1 MSNFF
6 EGNISDL
13 KKLVKPSKGKGG
25 GSGQP
30 PSNVMPVGEPQDDGD
45 EQEQDQSEGQ
55 DQGQKPGQGQG
66 SGPRTADIEL
76 PKGQTVTRDLPP
88 DGKIEGEG
96 LKGSDKPNSKPLT
109 EQEIKETI
117 ERANAAQELDE
128 KRKAQEREE
137 GIGQG
142 RGSRRRIL
150 PGDLAEKRNW
160 KNILKELM
168 VKRIEGNRTYSRV
181 PSKSLSLRGQ
191 GVVLPGNLED
201 VDIGSIMVCIDT
213 SGSISDE
220 ILNGFLSDLK
230 NIFDTF
236 KASKTFGVKMILWSD
251 GPYKISEMFKGRQF
265 EQCKEWTNTNV
276 KSGGTAIAPVIDVS
290 NTLIKQN
297 KKIIGQV
304 WFTDGEIGDL
314 KPLPNVFQLFVINGY
329 LGEFNKT
336 FIMKVKSP
344 QYAPPGKPVK
354 IVRTNYGSKN

>member
-13 KKLVKPSKGKGG
+13 KKLVKPSKGQSGSSGKGG
-25 GSGQP
+25 S
-30 PSNVMPVGEPQDDGD
+30 PSNVMPVGDPSDQDGD
-45 EQEQDQSEGQ
+45 QGE

-66 SGPRTADIEL
+66 PGQKTADIEL
-76 PKGQTVTRDLPP
+76 PKGQTVTEDLPP

-137 GIGQG
+137 GIGKG
-142 RGSRRRIL
+142 RGGRRRML
-150 PGDLAEKRNW
+150 PGDLAEKKNW

-168 VKRIEGNRTYSRV
+168 VKRVEGSKTYSRV

-191 GVVLPGNLED
+191 GVVLPGNLEEL
-201 VDIGSIMVCIDT
+201 DIGSIMVCIDT
-213 SGSISDE
+213 SGSTSDE

-236 KASKTFGVKMILWSD
+236 KVSKTFGVKVILWAD
-251 GPYKISEMFKGRQF
+251 GPYKISETFKGRQF
-265 EQCKEWTNTNV
+265 EQCKEWVNSNLE
-276 KSGGTAIAPVIDVS
+276 SGGTSIAPVIDVS
-290 NTLIKQN
+290 NALIKQN

-304 WFTDGEIGDL
+304 WFTDGEIDDL

-329 LGEFNKT
+329 LGEFNKK
-336 FIMKVKSP
+336 FIMDVKSP

-354 IVRTNYGSKN
+354 IVRTNYGSAN